1 MGAPNTILL
10 LQGDAEARLLADAE
24 SALHALFPG
33 TDATLVS
40 AWMTRPDWL
49 GAAAPAAPASLV
61 ASGLLPASDA
71 RTLLAQPHRLV
82 ILPLLP
88 AVAAPALRH
97 RDGGQFLAHA
107 CLRARWSAAQRAR
120 VAAECQEL
128 PPLDADAAIAAIEP
142 LVVRLLEAGAAVA
155 VCNAF
160 RHVREPLACQRGEGR
175 LPLREQLRALNLG
188 LARLSQRTGCF
199 VFDIDRPLAQ
209 EGGAPLDADC
219 FGGEGRAA
227 EIALDE
233 FAALLLDALP
243 DGFLPLEST

>member
-1 MGAPNTILL
+1 MGTPNTILL

-24 SALHALFPG
+24 VAIQALFPG
-33 TDATLVS
+33 TDATLLS

-49 GAAAPAAPASLV
+49 GADAPGAPASLV
-61 ASGLLPASDA
+61 ANGLLPASDA
-71 RTLLAQPHRLV
+71 RMLLAQPHRLV
-82 ILPLLP
+82 ILPVLP
-88 AVAAPALRH
+88 AVATPALRH

-107 CLRARWSAAQRAR
+107 TLRAGWSAAQQAQ
-120 VAAECQEL
+120 VAAECSEL

-142 LVVRLLEAGAAVA
+142 LVVRLLDGATAVA

-160 RHVREPLACQRGEGR
+160 RRVREPLACQRGEGR
-175 LPLREQLRALNLG
+175 LPLREQVRALNLG
-188 LARLSQRTGCF
+188 LARLSQRTGCY

-227 EIALDE
+227 ELALDE

-243 DGFLPLEST
+243 DGFAPLEES